1 MKLYKLSG
9 ALTLRNGLLGT
20 AIIRDAKQYIVV
32 RLKSLSVMA
41 PILVDGHH
49 GHRVKLSPM
58 YLYMKQELNE
68 LNGQNLIV
76 Q

>member
-41 PILVDGHH
+41 PILVDGH
-49 GHRVKLSPM
+49 RVKLSPM